1 MVLSAS
7 PPDQF
12 RVITSLLD
20 QIAVD
25 LSQDYNLLRI
35 KKLLFCVCTGTWET
49 DRQQLERLSLRGL
62 LQHLL
67 EIAPTF
73 EALQQQ
79 INQVVA
85 TLNKSAEYTLVANNV
100 IGRLLPVYAELQ
112 QRQTTSQSLYCTV
125 VQQLEQAPECRRIKK
140 LLLLTCRSRW
150 ESNACKLETLHLL
163 ELVQERHQ
171 IAPSPESLRATL
183 QQVAKALSKPEE
195 YARVA
200 NLIIIAFQPLYQ
212 ADELQTSLDLPDD
225 EPDTELRQS
234 TAETTEFTQTQT
246 SLNPKLA
253 ALPNPRTNA
262 GGSAGSLSGRAL
274 KVVSS
279 PAPTP
284 AMQSGSAKLSGQKGQ
299 PSRSKPKPALK
310 VLTVAQPYTPENLF
324 DLRLNLMQD
333 TNPLKAKIVLFSLLH
348 EPFQEDA
355 EHEAMLRTHELDE
368 LLRILFL
375 SYRHYADL
383 ESNLRQAVKQLAS
396 QDYAQATE
404 AILKIVQP
412 FYVLPAVAAPLQSDN
427 TTSLKAATQ
436 ETLPD
441 FD

>member
-12 RVITSLLD
+12 RVIALLLD
-20 QIAVD
+20 QSAAD

-67 EIAPTF
+67 EIAPSV

-85 TLNKSAEYTLVANNV
+85 TLNKSAEYTLVANSV
-100 IGRLLPVYAELQ
+100 ISRLLPIYAELQ
-112 QRQTTSQSLYCTV
+112 QRQTASQSLYCTV
-125 VQQLEQAPECRRIKK
+125 AQQLEQAPELRRIKK
-140 LLLLTCRSRW
+140 LLLLTCRSTW
-150 ESNACKLETLHLL
+150 ESNAVKLEQLCLL
-163 ELVQERHQ
+163 EMVQELHQ
-171 IAPSPESLRATL
+171 IAPSPESLRVTL
-183 QQVAKALSKPEE
+183 HQVAKALSKPEE
-195 YARVA
+195 YARIA
-200 NLIIIAFQPLYQ
+200 TLISTAFQTLYQ
-212 ADELQTSLDLPDD
+212 ASESETSLDLPDD
-225 EPDTELRQS
+225 EPDTEVRES
-234 TAETTEFTQTQT
+234 AAETTEFTQTQA
-246 SLNPKLA
+246 SHPPKLT
-253 ALPNPRTNA
+253 ALTHRTNV
-262 GGSAGSLSGRAL
+262 GQVTGRAAL

-279 PAPTP
+279 PTPTLS
-284 AMQSGSAKLSGQKGQ
+284 MQSGSTEVVGQ
-299 PSRSKPKPALK
+299 PAHLNQKAKPKPALK
-310 VLTVAQPYTPENLF
+310 VLTVAQPYTTEDLF

-355 EHEAMLRTHELDE
+355 EHETMLRTHELDE

-375 SYRHYADL
+375 SYRQYADL
-383 ESNLRQAVKQLAS
+383 ASNLRQAVKLLANEDYS
-396 QDYAQATE
+396 QAGE

-412 FYVLPAVAAPLQSDN
+412 FYALPAMAGNPAPPAAAN
-427 TTSLKAATQ
+427 LKAATH
-436 ETLPD
+436 ELTLPD